1 LAVDKRQR
9 DETGRTGAMPFA
21 AAACGEASRRSTVEA
36 AGRRPRREVSLPRVG
51 LATVAGLRERFGK
64 RVGRAPHARWRHRV
78 AFRYERGENFEV
90 LEWTHMSEFA
100 LKTSLPAY
108 LRSWQDKIE
117 GFAKGFGLDFFPT
130 VFEILTYDQM
140 NEIAAYG
147 GFPNRYPHWRYG
159 MEYERLS
166 KSYEYG
172 LSKIYEMVINNN
184 PSYAYL
190 LEGNSLT
197 DQKLV
202 MAHVYAH
209 VDFFKNNYCFRST
222 DLDTGGRTT
231 DPAVRPAGYSPNRR
245 WIDKMANHG
254 ARVRRIVARFG
265 INRVEEFVD
274 FCLSLENL
282 IDPHA
287 AFTGRYRPRP
297 EDSEEQATEV
307 PRLRAKKDY
316 MESFINPEDYLEE
329 QRAKIEA
336 EKEKAKKF
344 PEHSERDVLQFLLEH
359 APLERWERDILE
371 IVREEAHYFVPQMQT
386 KIMNE
391 GWACVAPDT
400 LVFTGAGLRSM
411 RDVVEGATS
420 VVSDGER
427 ARHVYDRNVVRR
439 HSTVTMRTRRGL
451 SVTGSITH
459 RVLSADGVTFKRL
472 DDLAVGDR
480 VKVSGGAGLWPSR
493 QVEIDWKPKT
503 ARCLED
509 VADDAGVS
517 VWTVLRRRAGRNVRR
532 AAAVDAALAT
542 YETGENLALVHSVG
556 RRRPIDLPAR
566 VDERLG
572 ALLGYLVGDGH
583 VSRVKR
589 CIGLTT
595 GDEEQARVFAALA
608 EQIFGLRTRTRRD
621 GNRLRVLF
629 HSETAADFLVDAM
642 GLTTGPSARRKSIPL
657 AVRSS
662 PEPVVRA
669 FLRAYFDCD
678 GHAGKTGVILS
689 TASAALAE
697 QTQLLLLNYG
707 VLGRRR
713 RQTDGVF
720 HVHVTGASAARF
732 AERVGFGLSRKQ
744 AALERYVA
752 GHKHFK
758 EEAWDDEIV
767 SLERGEGDVYDI
779 SVESTHRYA
788 AAGLVHHNSFWHSK
802 MMTEKILDA
811 SEIIDYADNAA
822 GVLATAKGQLN
833 PYKLGIELF
842 RNIEERWDKGQFG
855 KQWEECDDLAAK
867 KNWNLRLGLG
877 RKKIFEVRSLYND
890 VTFIDEFLTPDFAR
904 EQKLFSFAWSNRN
917 ERYEIE
923 TREFKQVKEKLLFQL
938 TNAGSPFVYVEDAN
952 FENRG
957 ELLLRHDH
965 QGLDLRVDYAKE
977 VMRALFRVW
986 KRPVLTQ
993 TVADGKPVMLRYD
1006 GREHT
1011 TKTLRKE

>member
-1 LAVDKRQR
+1 
-9 DETGRTGAMPFA
+9 
-21 AAACGEASRRSTVEA
+21 
-36 AGRRPRREVSLPRVG
+36 
-51 LATVAGLRERFGK
+51 
-64 RVGRAPHARWRHRV
+64 
-78 AFRYERGENFEV
+78 
-90 LEWTHMSEFA
+90 MSEFA

-108 LRSWQDKIE
+108 LRDWQDKIADIAR
-117 GFAKGFGLDFFPT
+117 GYGLDFFPT

-202 MAHVYAH
+202 MAHVYGH

-222 DLDTGGRTT
+222 DLDTGGKTT
-231 DPAVRPAGYSPNRR
+231 DPAVRPQSYSPNRR

-254 ARVRRIVARFG
+254 SRMRRVVARYG
-265 INRVEEFVD
+265 INKVEEFVD
-274 FCLSLENL
+274 HCLSLENL
-282 IDPHA
+282 IDPNA
-287 AFTGRYRPRP
+287 AFSGKRKPPRE
-297 EDSEEQATEV
+297 EDEEKATEV
-307 PRLRAKKDY
+307 PRLRSKDY
-316 MESFINPEDYLEE
+316 MESFINPEEYLEE

-336 EKEKAKKF
+336 EKEKSKKF
-344 PEHSERDVLQFLLEH
+344 PERSERDVLEFLLEH
-359 APLERWERDILE
+359 APLERWEHDILE
-371 IVREEAHYFVPQMQT
+371 IVREEAHYFHPQMQT

-391 GWACVAPDT
+391 GWACVDPDT
-400 LVFTGAGLRSM
+400 LVFTGAGLRTM
-411 RDVVEGATS
+411 RDVVEGETS
-420 VVSDGER
+420 IVSDGER
-427 ARHVYDRNVVRR
+427 ARRVYDRNVIRKHPTVRM
-439 HSTVTMRTRRGL
+439 TTRRGMNVVG
-451 SVTGSITH
+451 SVTH
-459 RVLSADGVTFKRL
+459 RVLLADGVTFKRL
-472 DDLAVGDR
+472 DEVAIGDR
-480 VKVSGGAGLWPSR
+480 VKVSGGAGLWADREVSL
-493 QVEIDWKPKT
+493 DWKPKT
-503 ARCLED
+503 AKTLED
-509 VADDAGVS
+509 VAQDAGVS
-517 VWTVLRRRAGRNVRR
+517 VWTVLRRRAGGNVRH
-532 AAAVDAALAT
+532 AGAVDAAIES
-542 YETGENLALVHSVG
+542 YESQENVGLVASIG
-556 RRRPIDLPAR
+556 RRAPVRIPDR
-566 VDERLG
+566 VDESL
-572 ALLGYLVGDGH
+572 AAFLGYLVGDGH

-595 GDEEQARVFAALA
+595 GDDDQARAFARLA
-608 EQIFGLRTRTRRD
+608 ESLFDVRVTSRQD
-621 GNRLRVLF
+621 GNRARVLF
-629 HSETAADFLVDAM
+629 HSEHIADFLTECL
-642 GLTTGPSARRKSIPL
+642 GLTSGPSAPKKSIPL

-662 PEPVVRA
+662 PEKIVRA

-689 TASAALAE
+689 TSSDALAE
-697 QTQLLLLNYG
+697 QTQLLLLNFG
-707 VLGRRR
+707 ILSRKR
-713 RQTDGVF
+713 RQTDGVW

-732 AERVGFGLSRKQ
+732 SERVGFGLVRKQ
-744 AALERYVA
+744 RALDAYVA
-752 GHKHFK
+752 AHSHFK
-758 EEAWDDEIV
+758 EETWDDEV
-767 SLERGEGDVYDI
+767 VALDRGEGDVYDI
-779 SVESTHRYA
+779 SVETTHRYA
-788 AAGLVHHNSFWHSK
+788 AAGFVHHNSYWHSK
-802 MMTEKILDA
+802 MMTERVLDA

-842 RNIEERWDKGQFG
+842 RNVEERWDKGQFG
-855 KQWEECDDLAAK
+855 QEWEECDDLAAK

-904 EQKLFSFAWSNRN
+904 EQKLFSFGWSNRN

-938 TNAGSPFVYVEDAN
+938 ANAGNPFIYVEDGN
-952 FENRG
+952 YENRG

-977 VMRALFRVW
+977 VMRGLFRIW

-993 TVADGKPVMLRYD
+993 TVSDGKMVLLRYD

-1011 TKTLRKE
+1011 TKTVRKE